1 MANELTYNFPLKQDA
16 YAAFDAISLRN
27 LIISRLNEQGVYTDQ
42 NYLGSNIA
50 SIIDII
56 SYSFNTLMFYLNKTS
71 TESMFTEAQLYENIS
86 RIVNVFDYKP
96 IGYQTSTLA
105 FSCSFLRF

>member
-1 MANELTYNFPLKQDA
+1 MANETTLTNQYPLPKDS

-56 SYSFNTLMFYLNKTS
+56 SYSFNTLMFYLNK
-71 TESMFTEAQLYENIS
+71 
-86 RIVNVFDYKP
+86 K
-96 IGYQTSTLA
+96 
-105 FSCSFLRF
+105 